1 MQDAAFTIQS
11 SALPAATRLAGFHG
25 SEGLSRLYSFEVFL
39 VMTNNVG
46 HDFNLES
53 AVGAKASLRL
63 EASDQGPG
71 SVINGVLASI
81 ELVSDFATRSVFRA
95 VLVPRLWHLTQSLH
109 SRVFTQQTIPAIL
122 EAVLQ
127 SGGLSGGDYS
137 LRLLGSYAT
146 QEHVC
151 QYQESDF
158 DFISRWME
166 REGLYYYFEQGDG
179 AERLII
185 TDSNSS
191 HKPLGSRP
199 VRYFPQPEGT
209 AHGRDTFRAFT
220 CRHSSLPA
228 SVRLKDYDYAKPAF
242 DVSGTAPVSPGG
254 VGQISIHG
262 ARFFSPGE
270 GAHLAQVKAQ
280 GLKSGSVVY
289 QGFGTAPSL
298 RAGYTFEL
306 EEHPRAAF
314 NTSYLATEL
323 EHWNNQLPGLPE
335 LSAII
340 SWDEWYRV
348 EVTAVT
354 ADVQYRAPQRTPW
367 PRIYGTEHAVIDGPS
382 VSEYAQ
388 IDSHGRYAVKFHFD
402 ESDLTAGKASTWVR
416 MLQPHGG
423 GIEGFHFP
431 LRAGTEVACSFAGGD
446 PDRPSIVGVAP
457 NALTP
462 SPVTSGNNTR
472 NVLQTGGRNR
482 FELEDKSG
490 MERIT
495 LSTPHTNTY
504 LRMGA
509 PNDDHNLH
517 LHTDGHSIHDTAG
530 NLDIQV
536 GANFQEY
543 VVGTT
548 TETYQGAAD
557 SVYKDTVAV
566 RYENTKKETVVG
578 DLTESY
584 EANLTQTVGKS
595 VSETIGT
602 TFYQKVGGGGSA
614 SLGAG
619 EAVLYDVKGD
629 WRTVVDGNYKVKF
642 KKNSHEE
649 VTGDFSSTI
658 NGSTTS
664 SVNGAR
670 TSTTQGV
677 STSHVVGAS
686 FSFTEG
692 GSISNVL
699 GGAVSATEGGGLNS
713 VVGVRANF
721 TWGPQFSWNLG
732 AITSSL
738 TGISASSVVGGKF
751 ESIVGWKL
759 DIITG
764 LTYKNAPLEVKTVDA
779 VIDSVIGP
787 NVTLAE
793 FSYAMR
799 AIGVTVADL
808 ETII

>member
-1 MQDAAFTIQS
+1 MTIKDAFTIQS

-25 SEGLSRLYSFEVFL
+25 SEGLSRLYTFEVFL
-39 VMTNNVG
+39 IMTENVG
-46 HDFNLES
+46 HDFNLEN
-53 AVGAKASLRL
+53 AVGAKATLRL
-63 EASDQGPG
+63 EPSEQGPG
-71 SVINGVLASI
+71 STLNGVLASI

-127 SGGLSGGDYS
+127 SGGLSGDDYS

-179 AERLII
+179 KERLII
-185 TDSNSS
+185 TDTNSS
-191 HKPLGSRP
+191 HKPLGARP

-242 DVSGTAPVSPGG
+242 DVSGAAPVSASG
-254 VGQISIHG
+254 VGQISVHG

-298 RAGYTFEL
+298 RSGYTFEL

-314 NTSYLATEL
+314 NTSYLVTEL

-335 LSAII
+335 LAAII
-340 SWDEWYRV
+340 PWDEWYRM

-388 IDSHGRYAVKFHFD
+388 IDSHGRYAVKFQFD
-402 ESDLTAGKASTWVR
+402 ESDLTGGKASTWVR

-482 FELEDKSG
+482 FELEDKAG
-490 MERIT
+490 LERIT

-536 GANFQEY
+536 GANFQEF

-548 TETYQGAAD
+548 TETYQGAANTE
-557 SVYKDTVAV
+557 YKDTVTV
-566 RYENTKKETVVG
+566 KYDNTKDETVVG
-578 DLTESY
+578 NLTEKY
-584 EANLTQTVGKS
+584 NAKLTQTVGES
-595 VSETIGT
+595 VSQTIGT

-619 EAVLYDVKGD
+619 DAVLYDVKGD
-629 WRTVVDGNYKVKF
+629 WRTVVDGNYKVKAN
-642 KKNSHEE
+642 KNSHDET
-649 VTGDFSSTI
+649 VGDFSSTVR
-658 NGSTTS
+658 GSSTS
-664 SVNGAR
+664 IVHGAR
-670 TSTTQGV
+670 TSTTEGA
-677 STSHVVGAS
+677 STSHVVGGS
-686 FSFTEG
+686 LSLTEG
-692 GSISNVL
+692 ISISNML
-699 GGAVSATEGGGLNS
+699 GGSVSATEGIAINGVLGVRVNLTNGPQIGLNI
-713 VVGVRANF
+713 G
-721 TWGPQFSWNLG
+721 TTIGY
-732 AITSSL
+732 
-738 TGISASSVVGGKF
+738 VGG
-751 ESIVGWKL
+751 IVEGLIMGGKVDML
-759 DIITG
+759 EGFKVEMVTG
-764 LTYKNAPLEVKTVDA
+764 VQIKDVTMEAVTRQLKAEMTKAKISRQEVEL
-779 VIDSVIGP
+779 
-787 NVTLAE
+787 VT
-793 FSYAMR
+793 R
-799 AIGVTVADL
+799 ALGVTMADVEVVA
-808 ETII
+808 